1 MVQTS
6 KDGNDKVSKD
16 TFFRFLGSLLKFN
29 FGYIILLVSYI
40 FLEEGYYERF

>member
-1 MVQTS
+1 MQTVN
-6 KDGNDKVSKD
+6 NDKVSQD
-16 TFFRFLGSLLKFN
+16 TFFVSLPKLN